1 MTMTTASL
9 LARAH
14 DGVVDEPDPA
24 ARPRRRSFTA
34 EYKAEILDEYDALP
48 VGSSERGALLRR
60 EGLYSSHLAEWR
72 KARDAGAREGLAP
85 KAKARRSAEQVEL
98 ERLRRRNERLEAE
111 LAKTRS
117 ALEITG
123 KAARAL
129 GTALRE
135 RGLRPEVEAVI
146 AAHFDELAAVDVD
159 QAGVRAARGVAS
171 DASIGG
177 AARRCVGPPAPR
189 PAPPNK
195 LTEPERQHVLTVLRS
210 DGVLRPGPGPG
221 VGPAAR

>member
-34 EYKAEILDEYDALP
+34 EYKAAILDEYDALP

-85 KAKARRSAEQVEL
+85 KAKPKRSAEQVEL

-111 LAKTRS
+111 LARTRS

-123 KAARAL
+123 KL
-129 GTALRE
+129 HTLLE
-135 RGLRPEVEAVI
+135 GLSESADTDPK
-146 AAHFDELAAVDVD
+146 
-159 QAGVRAARGVAS
+159 S
-171 DASIGG
+171 K
-177 AARRCVGPPAPR
+177 P
-189 PAPPNK
+189 
-195 LTEPERQHVLTVLRS
+195 
-210 DGVLRPGPGPG
+210 
-221 VGPAAR
+221 